1 MKNVELDWLD
11 SLASAW
17 HASTVAG
24 RAPHAV
30 MLSGSPGV
38 GKRSLAAWMVRDR
51 LALTPAHKLPVF
63 PAELPEHPDLYRL
76 RPQEDKRTISIDQI
90 RQLVSDLSLTSHGR
104 HGKIAVIEP
113 ADAMTSH
120 AANSLLKTLEEPPG
134 DALILLIAD
143 RAGRLPATV
152 LSRCQRLNITAPPE
166 LASLAWLDRLQP
178 ATNWG
183 AALRLVG
190 GAPLAAIA
198 AQERI
203 AHTSA
208 MARDFGAIAEGRV
221 SPIETAARWAKD
233 DPQFVLG
240 WIVGQVQRCI
250 HRVSGTAPDATDL
263 GVSETVLNRIDRRN
277 LFCYLDIINGLRGQ
291 PAGSFHVQLT
301 LESLLIDWARGLVR
315 CGERFNPDVSLASG
329 AG

>member
-1 MKNVELDWLD
+1 MKDIELDWLEP
-11 SLASAW
+11 LATGW
-17 HASTVAG
+17 HASTVSG

-30 MLSGSPGV
+30 LLSGSPGV
-38 GKRSLAAWMVRDR
+38 GKRSLAAWIVRHR
-51 LALTPAHKLPVF
+51 LALDPVNALPAF
-63 PAELPEHPDLYRL
+63 PAVLPEHPDLYWL
-76 RPQEDKRTISIDQI
+76 RPLEDKRTISIDQI
-90 RQLVSDLSLTSHGR
+90 RQLVTDLSLTSHGR
-104 HGKIAVIEP
+104 RGKIAVIEP
-113 ADAMTSH
+113 ADSMTAN

-152 LSRCQRLNITAPPE
+152 LSRCQRLNVTAPPE
-166 LASLAWLDRLQP
+166 LACLAWLDKLQP

-198 AQERI
+198 AQERVE
-203 AHTSA
+203 HTTA

-221 SPIETAARWAKD
+221 SPIDTAARWAKD
-233 DPQFVLG
+233 DPEFVLG
-240 WIVGQVQRCI
+240 WIVRQVQRCI

-291 PAGSFHVQLT
+291 PAGSFHVQLA
-301 LESLLIDWARGLVR
+301 LESLLMDWARGLVR
-315 CGERFNPDVSLASG
+315 CGQRFNPEVSLPSG

>member
-1 MKNVELDWLD
+1 M
-11 SLASAW
+11 ASAW
-17 HASTVAG
+17 QASTVAG

-38 GKRSLAAWMVRDR
+38 GKRSLAAWIVRER
-51 LALTPAHKLPVF
+51 LALTPANALPVF
-63 PAELPEHPDLYRL
+63 PAEPPEHPDLYWL
-76 RPQEDKRTISIDQI
+76 RPPEGKRTISIDQI
-90 RQLVSDLSLTSHGR
+90 RQLVADLSLTSHGR
-104 HGKIAVIEP
+104 RGKIAVIEP
-113 ADAMTSH
+113 ADAMTSN
-120 AANSLLKTLEEPPG
+120 ASNSLLKTLEEPPG
-134 DALILLIAD
+134 DTLILLIAD

-152 LSRCQRLNITAPPE
+152 LSRCQRLNVTAPAE
-166 LASLAWLDRLQP
+166 LASLAWLGKLQP

-183 AALRLVG
+183 AALSLVG

-198 AQERI
+198 AQERV
-203 AHTSA
+203 AHTAA
-208 MARDFGAIAEGRV
+208 MARDFGAIAEGRA
-221 SPIETAARWAKD
+221 SPIDTAARWAKD
-233 DPQFVLG
+233 DPEFVLG
-240 WIVGQVQRCI
+240 WIVRQVQRCI

-291 PAGSFHVQLT
+291 PAGTFNVQLT

-315 CGERFNPDVSLASG
+315 CGQRFNPEVSLPSG

>member
-1 MKNVELDWLD
+1 MKNLELDWLEP
-11 SLASAW
+11 LASSW

-24 RAPHAV
+24 RTPHAV
-30 MLSGSPGV
+30 LLSGSPGV
-38 GKRSLAAWMVRDR
+38 GKRSLAAWIVRER
-51 LALTPAHKLPVF
+51 LALLPASTLPMF
-63 PAELPEHPDLYRL
+63 PVELPEHPDLYRL
-76 RPQEDKRTISIDQI
+76 RPLEDKRTISIDQI
-90 RQLVSDLSLTSHGR
+90 RQLVTDLSLTSHGR
-104 HGKIAVIEP
+104 RGKIAVIEP
-113 ADAMTSH
+113 ADTMTAN

-134 DALILLIAD
+134 DALILLIVD

-152 LSRCQRLNITAPPE
+152 LSRCQRLNVTPPAE
-166 LASLAWLDRLQP
+166 LASLAWLGKLQP

-198 AQERI
+198 AEERI
-203 AHTSA
+203 EHTAA
-208 MARDFGAIAEGRV
+208 MARDFGAIADGRK

-233 DPQFVLG
+233 DPEFVLG
-240 WIVGQVQRCI
+240 WIVRQVQRCI

-277 LFCYLDIINGLRGQ
+277 LFCYLDIINRLRGQ
-291 PAGSFHVQLT
+291 PAGSFNVQLT

-315 CGERFNPDVSLASG
+315 CGQRFNPGVSLPSG